1 MKLVVKLRLPPRDRE
16 ESMGEESRSQE
27 RRNDA
32 PKSDEPRSDAFTS
45 GRPSAEEPTSM
56 KPTSDKPRSNRVE
69 LLASIGLALTT
80 VREHKLRSFL
90 TVLGVIIGTG
100 TIIGVG
106 SIIAG
111 LDSAVTNVIRGF
123 GTNTAIIFKFPIGFQ
138 TRTPEMLRRK
148 PITYDD
154 ALAIAARCPSV
165 EYVSPYLIP
174 NSFGNNVPQISIAR
188 YKGNELYNAD
198 VSGTDETYAESGQVE
213 IAEGRFFT
221 DIENQHRM
229 PVAAIGADVPR
240 ALFNGEDPV
249 GKWID
254 VNGHKFQIVGVMKR
268 PSNSFPGQD
277 DIRVM
282 LPYFSM
288 HKLFPASKENLLF
301 VTAKPGRM
309 AAAIDEATAVLR
321 IRRRVPSNKPDDFS
335 ISTSDQLVQ
344 QFHSVT
350 EMVALV
356 MVVMSSVGLLVGGIG
371 VMNIMLVSVT
381 ERTREIGIRKAIG
394 ARRADIVLQFLT
406 EAVVLTGLGGLIGM
420 TFGWAVSVTCRL
432 VYPALPTSVP
442 WWAAALGVVVSIA
455 IGLFF
460 GIWPANKA
468 ARLDPVVA
476 LRYE

>member
-1 MKLVVKLRLPPRDRE
+1 M
-16 ESMGEESRSQE
+16 
-27 RRNDA
+27 
-32 PKSDEPRSDAFTS
+32 TW
-45 GRPSAEEPTSM
+45 
-56 KPTSDKPRSNRVE
+56 VE
-69 LLASIGLALTT
+69 LSSAVGLALDT

-90 TVLGVIIGTG
+90 TILGVIIGTG

-111 LDSAVTNVIRGF
+111 LDGAVTRVIRGF

-148 PITYDD
+148 AITYDD

-165 EYVSPYLIP
+165 ESVSPYLLP
-174 NSFGNNVPQISIAR
+174 NDIGNGPQINIAR
-188 YKGNELYNAD
+188 YKGNELYNASP
-198 VSGTDETYAESGQVE
+198 VGTEASYADSGQVE
-213 IAEGRFFT
+213 MQDGRFFT
-221 DIENQHRM
+221 DTENQHRM
-229 PVAAIGADVPR
+229 PVAVIGADVPR
-240 ALFNGEDPV
+240 ALFGGENPL

-254 VNGHKFQIVGVMKR
+254 VNGHKFEVIGVTKR
-268 PSNSFPGQD
+268 PANSFPGQD
-277 DIRVM
+277 DTNIY

-301 VTAKPGRM
+301 VNAKPGRL
-309 AAAIDEATAVLR
+309 AAAIDEATAVMR
-321 IRRRVPSNKPDDFS
+321 IQRHVPPNKPDDFS
-335 ISTSDQLVQ
+335 ISTADELVE

-350 EMVALV
+350 AIVALV

-420 TFGWAVSVTCRL
+420 TIGWSVSLACRL
-432 VYPALPTSVP
+432 AYPALPTAVP
-442 WWAAALGVVVSIA
+442 WWAAVLGVLVSVA

>member
-1 MKLVVKLRLPPRDRE
+1 M
-16 ESMGEESRSQE
+16 
-27 RRNDA
+27 
-32 PKSDEPRSDAFTS
+32 TW
-45 GRPSAEEPTSM
+45 
-56 KPTSDKPRSNRVE
+56 VE
-69 LLASIGLALTT
+69 LSAAIGLALAT
-80 VREHKLRSFL
+80 VREHKMRSFL

-111 LDSAVTNVIRGF
+111 LDGAVTSIIRSF
-123 GTNTAIIFKFPIGFQ
+123 GTNSAIIFKFPIGFQ
-138 TRTPEMLRRK
+138 TRTAEMLRRK
-148 PITYDD
+148 PITYEDG
-154 ALAIAARCPSV
+154 LAIAARCPSV
-165 EYVSPYLIP
+165 QYVSPYLIP
-174 NSFGNNVPQISIAR
+174 NTPGNGPQINIAR
-188 YKGNELYNAD
+188 YKGNELYEAD
-198 VSGTDETYAESGQVE
+198 VSGTEESYAESGQAE
-213 IAEGRFFT
+213 MQEGRFFT
-221 DIENQHRM
+221 DAENQHRM
-229 PVAAIGADVPR
+229 PVAVVGADVPR
-240 ALFNGEDPV
+240 ALMNGEDPI

-268 PSNSFPGQD
+268 PGASFPGQD

-309 AAAIDEATAVLR
+309 ASAIDEATAVLR
-321 IRRRVPSNKPDDFS
+321 IRRHVAPNKPDDFS
-335 ISTSDQLVQ
+335 ISTSEQLVE
-344 QFHSVT
+344 QFHNVT
-350 EMVALV
+350 AMVALV
-356 MVVMSSVGLLVGGIG
+356 MVVMSSIGLLVGGIG

-394 ARRADIVLQFLT
+394 AKRADIVLQFLT

-420 TFGWAVSVTCRL
+420 SLGWLVSFICRMAF
-432 VYPALPTSVP
+432 PALPTAVP
-442 WWAAALGVVVSIA
+442 WWAAALGVVVSVA